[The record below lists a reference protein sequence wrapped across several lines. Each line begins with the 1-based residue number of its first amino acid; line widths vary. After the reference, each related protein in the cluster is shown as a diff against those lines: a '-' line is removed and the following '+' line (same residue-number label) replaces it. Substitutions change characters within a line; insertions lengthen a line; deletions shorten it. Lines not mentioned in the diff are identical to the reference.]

1 MLLAEL
7 QLGNANFRL
16 ALAILAAALLLVAF
30 VCFRM
35 QIVGLRRKR
44 RQSSRVERGRTPRLV
59 WSKE

>member
-7 QLGNANFRL
+7 HVGNPDFRL
-16 ALAILAAALLLVAF
+16 ALAILASALLLVAF

-35 QIVGLRRKR
+35 QIKGLRRKR
-44 RQSSRVERGRTPRLV
+44 RQPSGIERDCTPHLV